1 MFESI
6 LISAFA
12 LLAVFLIP
20 TFVFGKTW
28 GNSISNLLYAN
39 RSLKLF
45 STALAINSHWFWAI
59 AIFISPAV
67 AYNWGIIGL
76 LWFVIPNAI
85 SLLVVGYLT
94 NKFRDNNP
102 DSFSLTE
109 FIKEKYG
116 KSIVVLLYIM
126 YICIAF
132 AGILLG
138 FTAIFKFFTFLGI
151 SSLIQPIYIVLMFGL
166 ATLAFTLKGGIRTSI
181 FTGSTQTILW
191 LLFLSFCFGTIMFSD
206 YGLITFG
213 KNGLETIFHSGF
225 LTNFAVSFLI
235 SILVGATS
243 HGMMWQ
249 KSFSID
255 KQNILPSYTIASIIF
270 AIMVFMMGSLG
281 LFAFANGIQI
291 TSPDTSQLS
300 SVAMLF
306 GNFGIIIFGTLL
318 IGQTCTVID
327 SCLNYFSSVNTIEWF
342 KKDSV
347 TVARFS
353 MLLFFA
359 LAWVLTWANLEVWT
373 IFMLM
378 SVLRISLFTP
388 IVSMVHNINYNVKF
402 AVPLLIFG
410 IVGSFLLS
418 LYARMNKMPI
428 FDMYSALFAFIVS
441 IIAIVF
447 AYKFN
452 K

>member
-1 MFESI
+1 MFETIIFSTFLLLSI
-6 LISAFA
+6 
-12 LLAVFLIP
+12 FLVS

-28 GNSISNLLYAN
+28 GNSISNLLFAN

-59 AIFISPAV
+59 AIFVSPAV

-76 LWFVIPNAI
+76 LWFVIPNAL

-94 NKFRDNNP
+94 KHFRDNNP
-102 DSFSLTE
+102 ECFSLTE
-109 FIKEKYG
+109 FIKQKYG
-116 KSIVVLLYIM
+116 KSIAVLLYIM

-151 SSLIQPIYIVLMFGL
+151 ASIIQPIYVVLMFGL
-166 ATLAFTLKGGIRTSI
+166 ATLMFTLKGGIRTSI
-181 FTGSTQTILW
+181 FTGSTQTVLW

-225 LTNFAVSFLI
+225 LTTFAISFLI

-255 KQNILPSYTIASIIF
+255 KQNILPSYTIASFIF
-270 AIMVFMMGSLG
+270 GIMVFMMGSLG
-281 LFAFANGIQI
+281 LFAFANGLQI
-291 TSPDTSQLS
+291 TTPDTSQLS
-300 SVAMLF
+300 AVMMLF
-306 GNFGIIIFGTLL
+306 GNLGIVVFGTLL

-327 SCLNYFSSVNTIEWF
+327 SCLNYFSSVSAIEWF

-347 TVARFS
+347 FAARIS
-353 MLLFFA
+353 MLVFFA
-359 LAWVLTWANLEVWT
+359 LAWILTWAKLEVWT

-378 SVLRISLFTP
+378 SVLRISLFAP
-388 IVSMVHNINYNVKF
+388 IVSMAHNIKYNVKF
-402 AVPLLIFG
+402 TIPMLVVG

-418 LYARMNKMPI
+418 LYARMNSMPI
-428 FDMYSALFAFIVS
+428 FDMYSALFALVVS
-441 IIAIVF
+441 ILAMGIS
-447 AYKFN
+447 YKLN